1 MHFEIIVIFLPDY
14 KISDIVGE
22 KPILARRHGH
32 RIASGRRTQKPS
44 SASPTQLNANN
55 EQTSAATDAKVA
67 IVLADRMTKIPCR
80 KPSNS
85 GQRSVPNDGENW
97 LR

>member
-1 MHFEIIVIFLPDY
+1 MVD
-14 KISDIVGE
+14 E

-67 IVLADRMTKIPCR
+67 IVLADRMTNPLWKTH
-80 KPSNS
+80 
-85 GQRSVPNDGENW
+85 QTLTNDLCPIMARIGCDK
-97 LR
+97 